1 MTMMLC
7 DLCGEIALEHA
18 TRAME
23 YSYKDRSV
31 VLPQPGHYCESCGES
46 ILSAS
51 DLKSTRKALAAFKA
65 KVDNL
70 LAPDEIRTTRKSLQ
84 LNQQQAAAICG
95 GGKNAFSRY
104 ESGEVLIPRAA
115 SNLLK
120 VLAKEK
126 SLLASVSIEVA

>member
-1 MTMMLC
+1 MAKTLC
-7 DLCGEIALEHA
+7 ELCGEIFMECA
-18 TRAME
+18 TRTME
-23 YSYKDRSV
+23 YYYKDCSV
-31 VLPQPGHYCESCGES
+31 VLSQPGQSCGES

-51 DLKSTRKALAAFKA
+51 DLKSTRNALAAFKA

-104 ESGEVLIPRAA
+104 ESGEVLIPRPA

-126 SLLASVSIEVA
+126 SLLASVSVEVA

>member
-1 MTMMLC
+1 MAKTLC
-7 DLCGEIALEHA
+7 ELCGEIFMECA
-18 TRAME
+18 TRTME
-23 YSYKDRSV
+23 YYYKDRSV
-31 VLPQPGHYCESCGES
+31 VLSQPGHYCQSCGES

-51 DLKSTRKALAAFKA
+51 DLKSTRNALAAFKA

-104 ESGEVLIPRAA
+104 ESGEVLIPRPA

-126 SLLASVSIEVA
+126 SLLASVSVEVA